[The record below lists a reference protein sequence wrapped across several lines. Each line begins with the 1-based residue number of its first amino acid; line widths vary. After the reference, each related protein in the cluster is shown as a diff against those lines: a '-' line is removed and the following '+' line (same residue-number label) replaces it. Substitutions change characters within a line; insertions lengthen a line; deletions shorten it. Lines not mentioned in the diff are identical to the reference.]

1 MKSFHIIKVSL
12 IKDKMQP
19 DQEKPNN
26 TFSSTKKVS
35 AEDLIKYKLLYEN
48 YPLILFTVSLDKKI
62 ISINKN
68 GAAELGFEVD
78 ELLGSDVSDIFIFTE
93 RERLE
98 KQIQYVLLNP
108 GKQSSHEMIML
119 RKNGQSFWVRETIYT
134 LADTEIIKEI
144 NFVCDNITYQKN
156 AEENAKKLA
165 QSLQNMLDASPLG
178 VLVYRMDENDDL
190 ILISTNQS
198 AVNTLKIDVYKLIS
212 KKIQDIF
219 PGLLKD
225 NFIGKFKSVIK
236 TGKSLLNMQI
246 KYDDIFLKGVYEFSV
261 MKLTS
266 NTIAV
271 FFNDITEKHKATEA
285 LIQSEI
291 KYKTLFESANDAI
304 FLVSIGVIVDCNQK
318 TLALFKCT
326 K

>member
-1 MKSFHIIKVSL
+1 MMKSDPEEENITL
-12 IKDKMQP
+12 
-19 DQEKPNN
+19 NN
-26 TFSSTKKVS
+26 SAKIS
-35 AEDLIKYKLLYEN
+35 AEDLMKYKLLYEN

-68 GAAELGFEVD
+68 GAAELGYDVN
-78 ELLGSDVSDIFIFTE
+78 ELIGSDVSEIFILTE
-93 RERLE
+93 RERIE
-98 KQIQYVLLNP
+98 KQIQYVLMNP

-134 LADTEIIKEI
+134 LADTESITEI

-198 AVNTLKIDVYKLIS
+198 AVDKLKIDVYKLIS
-212 KKIQDIF
+212 KKIQDVF

-225 NFIGKFKSVIK
+225 NFIEKFKSVIK
-236 TGKSLLNMQI
+236 TGKSLLNMQL
-246 KYDDIFLKGVYEFSV
+246 KYEDIYLKGVYEFSV

-271 FFNDITEKHKATEA
+271 FFNDITEKHNATEA

-304 FLVSIGVIVDCNQK
+304 FLVLDGLVADCNQK
-318 TLALFKCT
+318 TL
-326 K
+326 

>member
-1 MKSFHIIKVSL
+1 MQSDPKKINNSL
-12 IKDKMQP
+12 ANGINISTEDK
-19 DQEKPNN
+19 
-26 TFSSTKKVS
+26 
-35 AEDLIKYKLLYEN
+35 IKYKLLYEN

-68 GAAELGFEVD
+68 GASELGYEVD
-78 ELLGSDVSDIFIFTE
+78 ELIGSDISDIYILTE
-93 RERLE
+93 RERIE
-98 KQIQYVLLNP
+98 RQIQYVLLNP

-134 LADTEIIKEI
+134 TTDTEIITEI

-198 AVNTLKIDVYKLIS
+198 AVNKLKIDVYKLIS

-225 NFIGKFKSVIK
+225 NFIGKFKSVLK
-236 TGKSLLNMQI
+236 TGKSLLNMQLN
-246 KYDDIFLKGVYEFSV
+246 YEDNYLKGVFEFSV
-261 MKLTS
+261 MQLTS

-271 FFNDITEKHKATEA
+271 FFNDITEKYKATEA

-291 KYKTLFESANDAI
+291 KYKTLLSLLMMQYFS
-304 FLVSIGVIVDCNQK
+304 F
-318 TLALFKCT
+318 
-326 K
+326 